1 MDTIAPEPTVKKS
14 HRRRRWR
21 WIIGISVVLLL
32 LTPVW
37 LTLLTRLFEPTIR
50 REVLAI
56 AQDLLEPEV
65 TVGELVYEFPLG
77 VRIKDL
83 KLVSGSDTD
92 RPTTILDAPEVD
104 IVLDRLPIFGGPIV
118 FRDFRLHQVTATIL
132 SSQDGSIVGW
142 ENLLTGSDDV
152 GEDDRPV
159 SEIFSIDRIDV
170 DDLTVVYEIE
180 GNPNRMVLD
189 QLSFEIDS
197 RGKKG
202 NTSIDLGRGPGWY
215 AIDTELK
222 RPDFFTVTLA
232 GGLDIDTLDVE
243 LERLGLVAMIED
255 DDCSHLPPQLQS
267 IIVEHR
273 IEGKIDASV
282 EGFFNLREPRR
293 DDTRFDVTLGHTTLA
308 IDQFL
313 VDIDQGSLA
322 GRYEREV
329 LIVDPVSVDLFG
341 GSISATLK
349 VADEATRGLPPLPD
363 SILAQDAQTE
373 GEVMAEPEDPQ
384 DQPTLAER
392 LAKIRDDTG
401 KLIPEAAL
409 AEAVELAKQY
419 RAVVTLRVDDVQLS
433 NIHRLNQTDPSKLAG
448 IAEAAVDVDFNLG
461 APLKSAGG
469 GGQFQVTEGRFT
481 GGPLV
486 KGLASVMRLVTL
498 SPGEKD
504 WLVGEFLIRDES
516 LVFSSLQALAGPI
529 GIRATGSVDFDG
541 RLNLRANAGP
551 LEGLQS
557 SAGKLGSL
565 TAAVTDR
572 LVRYLIRGT
581 IDQPRISVAPLG
593 IDLGG
598 GRR

>member
-1 MDTIAPEPTVKKS
+1 MKKS
-14 HRRRRWR
+14 RRRHRWR
-21 WIIGISVVLLL
+21 WILGISVVVLLL
-32 LTPVW
+32 APVW
-37 LTLLTRLFEPTIR
+37 LPLLTRIFEPTIR

-83 KLVSGSDTD
+83 KLVSGSDTEQ
-92 RPTTILDAPEVD
+92 PTTILDAPAVD

-118 FRDFRLHQVTATIL
+118 FRDFKLHQVTATFL

-142 ENLLTGSDDV
+142 ENLVTDSDDV

-197 RGKKG
+197 RSKKG
-202 NTSIDLGRGPGWY
+202 KTSIDLGRGPGWY
-215 AIDTELK
+215 EIDTELK
-222 RPDFFTVTLA
+222 RPNFFTVTLA
-232 GGLDIDTLDVE
+232 GGLDIDTLDLE
-243 LERLGLVAMIED
+243 LERLSLVARIEN

-267 IIVEHR
+267 IIVKHQIDGE
-273 IEGKIDASV
+273 IDASI
-282 EGFFNLREPRR
+282 EGFFNLREPRQ
-293 DDTRFDVTLGHTTLA
+293 DDTRFKVTLGHTTLA
-308 IDQFL
+308 IDEFL
-313 VDIDQGSLA
+313 VDVDSGSLA
-322 GRYEREV
+322 GRYEQEV
-329 LIVDPVSVDLFG
+329 LVVDPVSVNLFG
-341 GSISATLK
+341 GSINATLK
-349 VADEATRGLPPLPD
+349 VADEATRGLPPLPE
-363 SILAQDAQTE
+363 SLRAQDTPTQDKAATE
-373 GEVMAEPEDPQ
+373 AEDPQ
-384 DQPTLAER
+384 DEPTLAER
-392 LAKIRDDTG
+392 LATIRDETG

-409 AEAVELAKQY
+409 AEAVEFAKQY
-419 RAVVTLRVDDVQLS
+419 RTVATLRVDDVQLS
-433 NIHRLNQTDPSKLAG
+433 NIHRVNQADPSKLAG
-448 IAEAAVDVDFNLG
+448 IMEAAVDFDFNLG
-461 APLKSAGG
+461 APLKTAGG
-469 GGQFQVTEGRFT
+469 GGQFQVTKGRFT

-486 KGLASVMRLVTL
+486 KGLANLMRLVTL

-529 GIRATGSVDFDG
+529 GIRATGSVGFDG
-541 RLNLRANAGP
+541 RLDLRANAGP

-565 TAAVTDR
+565 TAAITDR

-581 IDQPRISVAPLG
+581 IDEPRISVAPLG